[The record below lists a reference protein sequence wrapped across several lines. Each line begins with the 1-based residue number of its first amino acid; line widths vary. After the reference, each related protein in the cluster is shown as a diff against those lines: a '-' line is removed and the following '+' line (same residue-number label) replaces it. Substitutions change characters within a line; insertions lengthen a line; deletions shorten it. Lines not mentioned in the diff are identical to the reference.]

1 MRRLAL
7 LSSIVFAVAC
17 SKSESPPADTGMAA
31 APAPAPAPAPA
42 APTAA
47 PISLKDVAGTYTVT
61 GKNERG
67 DSTLITYTL
76 NAMPDTTGWNI
87 VFTNGQ
93 KVSQHVMV
101 DGDSIISDAGPYPS
115 FLRKGMKVTTHT
127 VFHVVNGKLV
137 SRTVAHYN
145 VKTADSVRII
155 VAEGVK
161 K

>member
-17 SKSESPPADTGMAA
+17 TKAESPPADTGMAA
-31 APAPAPAPAPA
+31 PAPAPA
-42 APTAA
+42 AVAPAAA

-61 GKNERG
+61 GKNEAG
-67 DSTLITYTL
+67 DSTLLTYTL
-76 NAMPDTTGWNI
+76 NAAADTTGWNI

-101 DGDSIISDAGPYPS
+101 DGDSIIADAGPYSS
-115 FLRKGMKVTTHT
+115 FLRKGLKVTTHT
-127 VFHVVNGKLV
+127 VFHVDNGKLM

-145 VKTADSVRII
+145 VKTADSVKVI

>member
-31 APAPAPAPAPA
+31 APAPAPAPVAPA
-42 APTAA
+42 AA

-61 GKNERG
+61 GKNEAG
-67 DSTLITYTL
+67 DSTLLTYTL
-76 NAMPDTTGWNI
+76 HAAPDTTGWNI
-87 VFTNGQ
+87 VFANGQ
-93 KVSQHVMV
+93 KVTQHVMV

-127 VFHVVNGKLV
+127 VFHVINGKLT

-145 VKTADSVRII
+145 VKTPDSVRII
-155 VAEGVK
+155 IAEGVK

>member
-7 LSSIVFAVAC
+7 LSSILFAVAC
-17 SKSESPPADTGMAA
+17 SKAESPPADTGMAA
-31 APAPAPAPAPA
+31 APAPAPAPVAPA
-42 APTAA
+42 AA

-61 GKNERG
+61 GKNEAG

-76 NAMPDTTGWNI
+76 TAAPDTTGWNI

-101 DGDSIISDAGPYPS
+101 DGDSIIADAGPYPS
-115 FLRKGMKVTTHT
+115 FLRKGQKVTTHT
-127 VFHVVNGKLV
+127 VFHVVNGKLE
-137 SRTVAHYN
+137 SRTVAHYD
-145 VKTADSVRII
+145 VKTADSVRVI